1 MFALDAVTAVS
12 SLTTLKQVVQDIIGM
27 FADVLGRVSVEPLL
41 LIGIGIF
48 LVSAVIYLTYKALHG
63 RG

>member
-1 MFALDAVTAVS
+1 MIALDAVTAVS
-12 SLTTLKQVVQDIIGM
+12 SLTTLQDVVTAIIGM
-27 FADVLGRVSVEPLL
+27 FATILARVSIEPLL
-41 LIGIGIF
+41 LLGIGIF

>member
-1 MFALDAVTAVS
+1 MIALAAVS
-12 SLTTLKQVVQDIIGM
+12 SLETLTTVVGDIIGM
-27 FADVLGRVSVEPLL
+27 FTTVLATVSQEPLL
-41 LIGIGIF
+41 LLGVGIF